1 MQSLGRKA
9 RPLTRPP
16 KGDGPCGAER
26 EERLMIDKLGEFKDL
41 FERLAKLMGLDG
53 VMGLVAFAAGLKNRI
68 EVLEAKVKLL
78 EKG

>member
-1 MQSLGRKA
+1 
-9 RPLTRPP
+9 
-16 KGDGPCGAER
+16 
-26 EERLMIDKLGEFKDL
+26 MIDKLGEFKDL